1 VELAIMAHSG
11 SHFAVPS
18 TARTRGRAFT
28 LIELLVVIA
37 IIAVLI
43 GLLLPA
49 VQKVREAAART
60 QCMNN
65 MKQIGLALHNHHDA
79 NGYFPPAWKYA
90 VPAGGNPYA
99 TFTGWGL
106 FTLPYL
112 EQSALYQRYDF
123 NKDGFEDP
131 NLSVVLTPVK
141 VFQCPAS
148 PDPARVITFPY
159 PPNILPGTRGAPQFM
174 AKFAPSDYSVTTG
187 ILGKGWDIIVGPNP
201 PSSGDRDGVMAGAGP
216 PYTYVRVTDVT
227 DGTSNTIMIGEVAG
241 RPTIYQGRTPLPNP
255 PPTNITEGGGWADPG
270 NGENWLAG
278 SLFDGTDPAGAGP
291 CLINCT
297 NKTGRGL
304 YAFHTSGVNVVLA
317 DGSVRHLA
325 ASITPK
331 VVAFMVTKK
340 KGEVIPSE

>member
-1 VELAIMAHSG
+1 MFRRRL
-11 SHFAVPS
+11 
-18 TARTRGRAFT
+18 AFT

-49 VQKVREAAART
+49 VQKVREAAQRT
-60 QCMNN
+60 QCQNN
-65 MKQIGLALHNHHDA
+65 LKQIGLALHNHHDA
-79 NGYFPPAWKYA
+79 NGYFPPSWKYA
-90 VPAGGNPYA
+90 APAGGVPYA
-99 TFTGWGL
+99 TFHGWGV
-106 FTLPYL
+106 FVLPYL

-123 NKDGFEDP
+123 NKDSFEEP
-131 NLSVVLTPVK
+131 NLSVVLTPLK

-148 PDPARVITFPY
+148 PDPARVVEFPY
-159 PPNILPGTRGAPQFM
+159 PPGILPGTRGAPQFIFR
-174 AKFAPSDYSVTTG
+174 AAPTDYSVTTG

-201 PSSGDRDGVMAGAGP
+201 PSSGNRDGVLAGAAP
-216 PYTYVRVTDVT
+216 PVYTYTKIPDIT

-278 SLFDGTDPAGAGP
+278 SLFDGTDPAGSGP
-291 CLINCT
+291 CIVNCT
-297 NKTGRGL
+297 NKTGRNL
-304 YAFHTSGVNVVLA
+304 YSFHSSGVNVVQA
-317 DGSVRHLA
+317 DGSVRHLS

-340 KGEVIPSE
+340 KGEVIPNE